1 MTRRLYALCPALALS
16 GLLGSHAA
24 LAQSPAAPTASRA
37 PAPAAAPT
45 AAAVPAVPSA
55 ERKPGDYPLTADSLP
70 QPDAP
75 KGRLEGPFLFHSR
88 IIPNTVRK
96 YWIFVPAQYTP
107 NQPASLLVFQ
117 DGQRATNPEGS
128 LRVPTVL
135 ENLIHKREIP
145 VTIGVF
151 VTPGNTG
158 ETYPDNLGMKNPDHR
173 AQEYDALD
181 DTYARFL
188 IEELLPT
195 VGARYRLNPDPEQHA
210 IGGTSSGAICA
221 FTVAWQ
227 RPDAFRKVVSII
239 GSYTSIGYKPPTAS
253 TPFVPGG
260 DVYPGLIR
268 KSPIRPMK
276 IFLQDG
282 SNDLNNE
289 HGNWFLANQ
298 QMLSALEWANAEA
311 DRQKKPGPRYVID
324 HVWGDGAHSDQHGGA
339 ILPDILRWMWRK
351 Q

>member
-1 MTRRLYALCPALALS
+1 MKRRLFVPYLAFILS
-16 GLLGSHAA
+16 GLAGSRAA
-24 LAQSPAAPTASRA
+24 LAQAPAAPSAA
-37 PAPAAAPT
+37 AAPAAAAPS
-45 AAAVPAVPSA
+45 APAA
-55 ERKPGDYPLTADSLP
+55 ERKPGDYPLTAGSLP

-88 IIPNTVRK
+88 VIPNTVRK
-96 YWIFVPAQYTP
+96 YWVFVPAQYEP
-107 NQPASLLVFQ
+107 SAAASVLVFQ

-135 ENLIHKREIP
+135 ENLIHEKAIP
-145 VTIGVF
+145 VTIGIF
-151 VTPGNTG
+151 ITPGNTG
-158 ETYPDNLGMKNPDHR
+158 DMYPDNLGMKNPDHR

-181 DTYARFL
+181 DTYARML
-188 IEELLPT
+188 IDEILPA
-195 VGARYRLNPDPEQHA
+195 VGARYRLSTDPEQHA

-227 RPDAFRKVVSII
+227 RPDVFRKVISII
-239 GSYTSIGYKPPTAS
+239 GSYTSIGYKPAAGGKPLT
-253 TPFVPGG
+253 PGG
-260 DVYPGLIR
+260 DLYPGMIR

-311 DRQKKPGPRYVID
+311 DRQKKPGPRYVIN

-339 ILPDILRWMWRK
+339 LLPEILRWLWK
-351 Q
+351 KP

>member
-1 MTRRLYALCPALALS
+1 MKTRIVALASALW
-16 GLLGSHAA
+16 LTQTLGFAPWAIAA
-24 LAQSPAAPTASRA
+24 D
-37 PAPAAAPT
+37 T
-45 AAAVPAVPSA
+45 AA
-55 ERKPGDYPLTADSLP
+55 RKPGDYPLTADSLS

-75 KGRLEGPFLFHSR
+75 KGRLEGPFLFRSR
-88 IIPNTVRK
+88 VIANTVRK
-96 YWIFVPAQYTP
+96 YWIFVPAQYKADK
-107 NQPASLLVFQ
+107 PASVLVFQ

-128 LRVPTVL
+128 LRVPVVL
-135 ENLIHKREIP
+135 ENLIHRGEIP
-145 VTIGVF
+145 VTIGIF

-158 ETYPDNLGMKNPDHR
+158 DKYPEELGMKNPDHR

-188 IEELLPT
+188 IEEMLPA
-195 VGARYRLNPDPEQHA
+195 VGERYRLSSDPEQRV

-227 RPDAFRKVVSII
+227 RPDAFRKVISII
-239 GSYTSIGYKPPTAS
+239 GSYTSIGYKPAQGGKPL
-253 TPFVPGG
+253 VPGG
-260 DVYPGLIR
+260 DLYPTLIR

-282 SNDLNNE
+282 SNDLDNE

-298 QMLSALEWANAEA
+298 QMLTALTWANAEA
-311 DRQKKPGPRYVID
+311 DRQKKPGPRYVIE

-339 ILPDILRWMWRK
+339 LLPDILRFLWK
-351 Q
+351 K

>member
-1 MTRRLYALCPALALS
+1 MKLRVVALASAIYLA
-16 GLLGSHAA
+16 HALVMHPRA
-24 LAQSPAAPTASRA
+24 SAATP
-37 PAPAAAPT
+37 
-45 AAAVPAVPSA
+45 A

-70 QPDAP
+70 RADVP
-75 KGRLEGPFLFHSR
+75 KGKLEGPFEFHSR
-88 IIPNTVRK
+88 VIPNTVRR
-96 YWIFVPAQYTP
+96 YWIFVPAQYKP
-107 NQPASLLVFQ
+107 EKPASLLVFQ

-135 ENLIHKREIP
+135 ENLIHRGDIP
-145 VTIGVF
+145 VTIGLF
-151 VTPGNTG
+151 VTPGNSSG
-158 ETYPDNLGMKNPDHR
+158 KYPDDLGMKNPDHR

-188 IEELLPT
+188 IEELLPE
-195 VGARYRLNPDPEQHA
+195 VGKRYRLTTDPEERA

-221 FTVAWQ
+221 FTVAWH
-227 RPDAFRKVVSII
+227 RPDFFRKVISMI
-239 GSYTSIGYKPPTAS
+239 GSYTSIGYQPARDGKPL
-253 TPFVPGG
+253 VPGG
-260 DVYPGLIR
+260 DLYPGLIR
-268 KSPIRPMK
+268 KSPIRPLE

-311 DRQKKPGPRYVID
+311 DRKQTPGPRYTVK

-339 ILPDILRWMWRK
+339 LLPEILRWMWQK
-351 Q
+351 